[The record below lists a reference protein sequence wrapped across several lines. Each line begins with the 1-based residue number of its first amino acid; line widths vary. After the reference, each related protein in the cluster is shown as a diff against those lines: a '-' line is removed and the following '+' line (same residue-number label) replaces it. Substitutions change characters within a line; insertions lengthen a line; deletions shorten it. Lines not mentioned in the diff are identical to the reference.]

1 MLGPSAASLAEIAA
15 IASKLGPGATHLLV
29 KNYINEGGYKEW
41 ESDPRFASELNSLS
55 RVVTIPHLEARA
67 CTEVQRLGMAFG
79 DFIADP
85 SQSRVLSGYV
95 RTWLRAAFAAFAD
108 AGIGGLIDQA
118 KPLG

>member
-1 MLGPSAASLAEIAA
+1 LSS
-15 IASKLGPGATHLLV
+15 
-29 KNYINEGGYKEW
+29 NKEW

-55 RVVTIPHLEARA
+55 RVLTVPHLEARA

-95 RTWLRAAFAAFAD
+95 RTWLCAAFAAFPMPAL
-108 AGIGGLIDQA
+108 AG
-118 KPLG
+118 